1 MMITTADLNAQKLSY
16 ELNVDSRSYQAL
28 AERNAE
34 NGISPADFGRWLAEN
49 VTVSETNDF
58 IERGRKWSDTGK
70 LTLLAIDHRGGI
82 IGSQSLP
89 MRMSARAAP
98 LGRLINA
105 AQLGRTIGQIVNIE
119 FVKPDPDFLN
129 PVHFPDPDHW
139 APDRYP
145 APDNWAREVQDV
157 ASDQARRTLGRMSGE
172 SPVAIILLVSPDA
185 DELYDKSTPKI
196 VQPAGLVF
204 CATGR
209 H

>member
-1 MMITTADLNAQKLSY
+1 M
-16 ELNVDSRSYQAL
+16 
-28 AERNAE
+28 AERAGE
-34 NGISPADFGRWLAEN
+34 RGISPDELGRWLSEN
-49 VTVSETNDF
+49 VTVSESNDF
-58 IERGRKWSDTGK
+58 IERGRKWSVTGK
-70 LTLLAIDHRGGI
+70 LTILAVDQRGGI

-145 APDNWAREVQDV
+145 DPDYWAREVQGV

-172 SPVAIILLVSPDA
+172 SPVAIVLLVSPDA

-196 VQPAGLVF
+196 VHPAGLVF
-204 CATGR
+204 CVSGK